1 MEFSHR
7 QRRSGFVDVRA
18 PSKMS
23 KNGMAYDA
31 GGAKAATSRTPIDVI
46 ATYMNSSDSRLNLK
60 GTADH
65 AHLSMRHS
73 ESAQA
78 HFSPMIQPT
87 SAPASLQRKRSTSNA
102 LHSALSRDS
111 SAEWGWFADIDSS
124 GESFGDNSITSLLRR
139 KFSIDT
145 GGANEHIIH
154 DEQHSTSRM
163 TAALKTFPGLD
174 GGDKVQTAAVSIP
187 KFRIVQSR
195 AGSDRH
201 AEYLVTFKLGREFHA
216 DWRRYSEF
224 AEIVKKV
231 DVYRF
236 PRAMAAWR
244 KIDNRWFNR
253 LEPSYLHNKCIALEV
268 FLRDLMYELTVPDV
282 LIDFIGERNVNCKP
296 LDASGGRPSAQLPK
310 EMRPKQP
317 QEERE
322 LFEKLWAE
330 NFARSAVKYNGNA
343 PV

>member
-1 MEFSHR
+1 
-7 QRRSGFVDVRA
+7 
-18 PSKMS
+18 MS
-23 KNGMAYDA
+23 KNGMAYDTGMPKVGSA
-31 GGAKAATSRTPIDVI
+31 RTPIDVI
-46 ATYMNSSDSRLNLK
+46 ATYMNSSDTRLNNK
-60 GTADH
+60 GAATDH
-65 AHLSMRHS
+65 GGHLSMRHS

-78 HFSPMIQPT
+78 HFSPIPQPA
-87 SAPASLQRKRSTSNA
+87 SAPASLQRKRSNSIT
-102 LHSALSRDS
+102 HHALSRDS

-139 KFSIDT
+139 KFSIDS
-145 GGANEHIIH
+145 GGGNEHIIH

-163 TAALKTFPGLD
+163 TAALKTFPGD
-174 GGDKVQTAAVSIP
+174 SGDKVQTAAVSIP

-195 AGSDRH
+195 AGADRH

-224 AEIVKKV
+224 AEIIKKV
-231 DVYRF
+231 EVYRF

-244 KIDNRWFNR
+244 NIDNRWFNR

-282 LIDFIGERNVNCKP
+282 LIDFIGERAINCKP

-330 NFARSAVKYNGNA
+330 NFARSAVNYDESQAPPSGRA

>member
-1 MEFSHR
+1 
-7 QRRSGFVDVRA
+7 
-18 PSKMS
+18 MS
-23 KNGMAYDA
+23 KNGMAYDTGMPKVA
-31 GGAKAATSRTPIDVI
+31 SARTPIDVI
-46 ATYMNSSDSRLNLK
+46 ATYMNSSDTRLNNK
-60 GTADH
+60 GAATDH
-65 AHLSMRHS
+65 GGHLSMRHS

-78 HFSPMIQPT
+78 HFSPIPQPA
-87 SAPASLQRKRSTSNA
+87 SAPASLQRKRSNSIT
-102 LHSALSRDS
+102 HHALSRDS

-139 KFSIDT
+139 KFSIDS
-145 GGANEHIIH
+145 GGGNEHIIH

-163 TAALKTFPGLD
+163 TAALKTFPGD
-174 GGDKVQTAAVSIP
+174 SGDKVQTAAVSIP

-195 AGSDRH
+195 AGADRH
-201 AEYLVTFKLGREFHA
+201 AEYLVTFKL
-216 DWRRYSEF
+216 DYN
-224 AEIVKKV
+224 
-231 DVYRF
+231 DQT
-236 PRAMAAWR
+236 
-244 KIDNRWFNR
+244 NRFNR

-282 LIDFIGERNVNCKP
+282 LIDFIGERAINCKP

-330 NFARSAVKYNGNA
+330 NFARSAVNYDESQARPSGRA

>member
-1 MEFSHR
+1 
-7 QRRSGFVDVRA
+7 
-18 PSKMS
+18 MS
-23 KNGMAYDA
+23 KNGMAYDTGMPKVA
-31 GGAKAATSRTPIDVI
+31 SARTPIDVI
-46 ATYMNSSDSRLNLK
+46 ATYMNSSDTRLNNK
-60 GTADH
+60 GAATDH
-65 AHLSMRHS
+65 GGHLSMRHS

-78 HFSPMIQPT
+78 HFSPIPQPA
-87 SAPASLQRKRSTSNA
+87 SAPASLQRKRSNSIT
-102 LHSALSRDS
+102 HHALSRDS

-139 KFSIDT
+139 KFSIDS
-145 GGANEHIIH
+145 GGGNEHIIH

-163 TAALKTFPGLD
+163 TAALKTFPGD
-174 GGDKVQTAAVSIP
+174 SGDKVQTAAVSIP

-195 AGSDRH
+195 AGADRH
-201 AEYLVTFKLGREFHA
+201 AEYLVTFKL
-216 DWRRYSEF
+216 DYN
-224 AEIVKKV
+224 
-231 DVYRF
+231 DQT
-236 PRAMAAWR
+236 
-244 KIDNRWFNR
+244 NRFNR

-282 LIDFIGERNVNCKP
+282 LIDFIGERAINCKP

-330 NFARSAVKYNGNA
+330 NFARSAVNYDESQARPSGSA